1 MQIEAAAA
9 LHASVAKVR
18 GIPLTDVWVDPDFLM
33 ILVNGNPSKPTNREL
48 CLKAGVR
55 AILGFDADEN
65 LLAGE
70 DGDTVFE
77 TVATTLYL
85 TDVLRGGYAA
95 AV

>member
-1 MQIEAAAA
+1 M
-9 LHASVAKVR
+9 R

-55 AILGFDADEN
+55 AILGFDADET

-70 DGDTVFE
+70 DGETVFE